1 MMADGKHVYV
11 AVIEGRAVAVFDL
24 EADDELEAE
33 QEAVQI
39 VEEDCFKDDMAVLQT
54 QHGQPLWDSASEI
67 SVRPARDDEREIW
80 RKSRDTALKAKV
92 GSKEGRRLLF
102 DVSCLTFLV

>member
-1 MMADGKHVYV
+1 MDDGKYVYV
-11 AVIEGRAVAVFDL
+11 AVIEGRAVAVFDV

-39 VEEDCFKDDMAVLQT
+39 VEEECFKDDVAVLQT
-54 QHGQPLWDSASEI
+54 QDGRPLWDGASEI

-80 RKSRDTALKAKV
+80 RQSRDTALKARV
-92 GSKEGRRLLF
+92 GSNEGRRLLF